1 MSAISPASSNLQRRA
16 AAAHEMLG
24 TSAWRK
30 AAPGLREVVR
40 DSWLRS
46 LGFLPEKQSTSHDV
60 LTDQELAERL
70 RGHRLG
76 PVIPVFDRLL
86 AAPATGTGLLVAIGD
101 ETGRLLWV
109 QGDAPVRRRAE
120 VMAFQ
125 AGADWSERAVGT
137 SAPGTALAT
146 GRGVQVS
153 GAEHFNPIAHQ
164 WSCTAVP
171 IHDPLTGE
179 LLGVVDLTG
188 GDDAVAGHSLALLQA
203 AVAAA
208 ESELRWQSFT
218 QGLDPGSTPD
228 AAESPVSGL
237 GKPGYLMTRTAPAR
251 EATSTPDPAPS
262 TDGGA
267 PRLRVTGP
275 VPPVVSG
282 ADGSCELS
290 LRHAEIL
297 TLLAWHRH
305 GLGSEELADLLVL
318 APEAAHAGTLRAEM
332 VRLRKA
338 MTEVDA
344 GFVPASRPYRL
355 GDAVLFDA
363 REVADA
369 VARGDLDAALDAYA
383 GPVLA
388 RSEAPG
394 IVEIRAEVSGAL
406 RQAMLQDAT
415 AGQLVRYLG
424 LPETLDDQ
432 ELLETALQVLG
443 GRSPHRAVVVAR
455 LERLRAGGG

>member
-1 MSAISPASSNLQRRA
+1 
-16 AAAHEMLG
+16 MLG
-24 TSAWRK
+24 TSDWRK
-30 AAPGLREVVR
+30 VAPELRAVVR
-40 DSWLRS
+40 ESWLRS
-46 LGFLPEKQSTSHDV
+46 LGFLSAKQPTSRDV
-60 LTDQELAERL
+60 LPDEELDERL
-70 RGHRLG
+70 RVHRLG
-76 PVIPVFDRLL
+76 TVIPVFDRLL
-86 AAPATGTGLLVAIGD
+86 ASPAEGTGLLVAIGD

-120 VMAFQ
+120 AMAFQ
-125 AGADWSERAVGT
+125 PGADWSERAVGT
-137 SAPGTALAT
+137 SAPGTALVT
-146 GRGVQVS
+146 GVGVQVS

-188 GDDAVAGHSLALLQA
+188 GDDAVAAHSLALLRA

-218 QGLDPGSTPD
+218 GDRSREPAMEF
-228 AAESPVSGL
+228 AAPPAAGP
-237 GKPGYLMTRTAPAR
+237 GKPGYLMTRTDPGP
-251 EATSTPDPAPS
+251 EATPVVGPTSFV
-262 TDGGA
+262 GGGV
-267 PRLRVTGP
+267 PRLRVGGP
-275 VPPVVSG
+275 VPPAVSG
-282 ADGSCELS
+282 ADGTAELS

-305 GLGSEELADLLVL
+305 GLGSEELAELLVL
-318 APEAAHAGTLRAEM
+318 DPEAAHAGTLRAEM

-338 MTEVDA
+338 MAGVDA

-355 GDAVLFDA
+355 GQAVMLDA

-369 VARGDLDAALDAYA
+369 VATGDLDAALEAYA

-394 IVEIRAEVSGAL
+394 IAEIRAEVSGAL

-424 LPETLDDQ
+424 LPETLDDE

-455 LERLRAGGG
+455 LERLRATGR